1 MVVDGSVPIAMPC
14 EPASPTATD
23 VVVVD
28 AVSVAPG
35 PTMTP
40 SALMVRTESV
50 SLIAPCKCAF
60 PVSVHNAT
68 SVIAVRTYAELVT
81 ETREARTSG
90 RNNAQALAATAIRP
104 SAAHTVSAGCGDS
117 GISSPL
123 MNEIPYARV
132 NTHPITAPPLMTT
145 PRPHTNLL
153 TCESANT
160 PQPTCSNVSTKNTRD
175 DAACSACKP
184 IAAP

>member
-1 MVVDGSVPIAMPC
+1 MVAGLTVVVVVEVFFCLTVVDGATPTAASCVL
-14 EPASPTATD
+14 ASPLAT
-23 VVVVD
+23 VVVVAD
-28 AVSVAPG
+28 TDSVAPG
-35 PTMTP
+35 ATMTP

-123 MNEIPYARV
+123 MNEIP
-132 NTHPITAPPLMTT
+132 
-145 PRPHTNLL
+145 
-153 TCESANT
+153 
-160 PQPTCSNVSTKNTRD
+160 
-175 DAACSACKP
+175 
-184 IAAP
+184 